1 MSRGGCK
8 KDKDVQSEGFDAVL
22 GTGAFRSAVFPRAFF
37 EEREYRADAN
47 KKNGFLY
54 CRRLTFSVFRSMLS
68 HLQTH
73 FRAFHLKICPEM
85 YGTPNQSVF
94 MEEQS

>member
-22 GTGAFRSAVFPRAFF
+22 GTGAFRSAVFPRTFF

-47 KKNGFLY
+47 KKTDF
-54 CRRLTFSVFRSMLS
+54 FI
-68 HLQTH
+68 
-73 FRAFHLKICPEM
+73 ADD
-85 YGTPNQSVF
+85 
-94 MEEQS
+94 